1 MCFTLDGFF
10 SIYRLE
16 LTKYEIDRYLSLSG
30 YLLILSKQVPVYLF
44 VL

>member
-1 MCFTLDGFF
+1 MFTLDDFF
-10 SIYRLE
+10 SIYRLK
-16 LTKYEIDRYLSLSG
+16 LTKYEIDWYLSLSG